1 MTGVTKGVEFQTLT
15 IDVPIYLHYMKARFL
30 TGGGTIIRAT
40 IQHISQILEGGPYV
54 FHHDYLRRNRL
65 ARKVPVDGLVICAG
79 LGARTL
85 GGIEDPEVYPIRGQ
99 TVILRAPWIKSGRTL
114 TGKHWV
120 YIIPR
125 RSGDVVVG
133 GTKGVDDWWA

>member
-1 MTGVTKGVEFQTLT
+1 MIGVARGLEFQTLT

-30 TGGGTIIRAT
+30 AGGGSMTRAAV
-40 IQHISQILEGGPYV
+40 QHISQILEGGPYI
-54 FHHDYLRRNRL
+54 FHHDHSRRNRL
-65 ARKVPVDGLVICAG
+65 ASKVPVDGLVICAG

-85 GGIEDPEVYPIRGQ
+85 GGVQDLDVYPIRGQ
-99 TVILRAPWIKSGRTL
+99 TAILRAPWVKSGRTL
-114 TGKHWV
+114 TGKHWT

-133 GTKGVDDWWA
+133 GTKGVDDW